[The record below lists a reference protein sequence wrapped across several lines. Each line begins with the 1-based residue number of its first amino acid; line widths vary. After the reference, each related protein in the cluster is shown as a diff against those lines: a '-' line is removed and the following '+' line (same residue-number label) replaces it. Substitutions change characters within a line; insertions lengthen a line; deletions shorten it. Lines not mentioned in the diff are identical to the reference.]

1 MMLSSTMSTLMGG
14 TAPSRT
20 EAASVDV
27 CTTCFLERLLL
38 GALGRGPGE
47 ETRGIGG
54 VAALDGD
61 SSGIGGVGIGAGFE
75 YLRFSTRM
83 SVLLVEELRS
93 GSADHDFE
101 HWQRL
106 V

>member
-1 MMLSSTMSTLMGG
+1 MLSSTMRTLIGG
-14 TAPSRT
+14 TAPPRT

-27 CTTCFLERLLL
+27 CTTCFLERLF

-93 GSADHDFE
+93 GNADHGFE
-101 HWQRL
+101 HWQLL
-106 V
+106 VLL

>member
-1 MMLSSTMSTLMGG
+1 MLSSTMRTLMGG

-27 CTTCFLERLLL
+27 CTTCFLERLF

-75 YLRFSTRM
+75 YLRFSTWM

-93 GSADHDFE
+93 GKADRDFE
-101 HWQRL
+101 H
-106 V
+106 

>member
-1 MMLSSTMSTLMGG
+1 MGG

-20 EAASVDV
+20 EPASADA
-27 CTTCFLERLLL
+27 CTTCFLDRLLF

-75 YLRFSTRM
+75 YLRFSARM
-83 SVLLVEELRS
+83 SVLLVEELRC
-93 GSADHDFE
+93 GNANRDFE
-101 HWQRL
+101 HWQL
-106 V
+106 PV